1 MPVSQ
6 YRPEGI
12 QKKPVK
18 RQWIS
23 FTANT
28 VEMTLYDLS
37 LRSESLEARVRVL
50 LYPTIN
56 RLRGMEQPKERII
69 FPIRPTTT
77 TKLSF
82 AATGFQFH
90 PRCNLR

>member
-69 FPIRPTTT
+69 FSNSSDDDDKAVICGNRIPVSSKMQP
-77 TKLSF
+77 
-82 AATGFQFH
+82 
-90 PRCNLR
+90 